1 MKDKFIVA
9 IDGPAGSGKSTIAKR
24 IAQHFNFLYIDTG
37 AMYRAL
43 TLKAMEEGVDF
54 QDTNKLQLLA
64 DKTKIDLEYLSKN
77 SLKVF
82 LDNRDVTLAIRSPE
96 VTNSVFYIA
105 KDAAIR
111 KKMVDLQRSLA
122 RKHKKAVL
130 EGRDIG
136 TVVFPDADIKFF
148 LDAHLGERAGR
159 RFKELKERKSK
170 TKVSFK
176 QIEQDI
182 SQRDKKDKTRKVA
195 PLKRAVDAIYIDTTN
210 LSIKEV
216 FQKVREKVE
225 NAL

>member
-1 MKDKFIVA
+1 MKGKFIVA
-9 IDGPAGSGKSTIAKR
+9 IDGPAGSGKSTIAKG

-43 TLKAMEEGVDF
+43 TLKAMEEGVDL

-64 DKTKIDLEYLSKN
+64 DKTKIDMKYLSGN
-77 SLKVF
+77 ALKVF
-82 LDNRDVTLAIRSPE
+82 LDSRDVTLAIRSPE
-96 VTNSVFYIA
+96 VTNNVFYIA

-111 KKMVDLQRSLA
+111 KKMVNLQRSLA
-122 RKHKKAVL
+122 KRHKKAVL

-148 LDAHLGERAGR
+148 LDAQLEERAGR
-159 RFKELKERKSK
+159 RFKELKERESK

-182 SQRDKKDKTRKVA
+182 SQRDKKDESRKVA
-195 PLKRAVDAIYIDTTN
+195 PLKMAVDAIYIDTTN